1 MNKKV
6 LTLCAGFLL
15 AGLVTPTDALAAVK
29 YADGV
34 SFADATWQTVATGA
48 NEISDA
54 ILIVQGKNG
63 GDYVIISNG
72 TNGLKAIPFGDALL
86 SEATATF
93 TISDNGKR
101 VSFEI
106 GGKKVGFDTTG
117 AVDWG
122 ESTFSTNNCSFTE
135 GTNDGN
141 SGFALATG
149 ANCVKMDYDE
159 NGVPTF
165 SVEAGTAEWLSSVRL
180 VQVNQI
186 EVDYSHTN
194 YPIADAE
201 LQEFDF
207 GKYYIL
213 MNADGQYLKADE
225 AVDGK
230 VTATPTMDFDEK
242 DATYYWTIEKQGATT
257 KAAFKNKEEGAYLV
271 SGSEIVYAGLTV
283 DGKGLVS
290 TNGLIAVA
298 DEDGGN
304 SMSVSLAT
312 TSYVRVSVDD
322 LQSIYGA
329 SFSATI
335 TRNKK
340 ELSNNPFTGNLT
352 PVQWKNIS
360 KGYEVEP
367 ATYGDDFMLQNGD
380 GKIIVMQIKDPY
392 ASSGNG
398 DYAYKILPLDPQ
410 VVATDAKNNT
420 GLYATKFSIWAL
432 PLFEAGTDE
441 TIAFIQVSDGSYN
454 EYRLGSISLDSEKNQ
469 TLAAEKANDGE
480 DYLDAIDIKL
490 SKNNLI
496 NLKEVLKS
504 PSFFTVKNV
513 NTKKK
518 YAADNGKNFEK
529 VLGLNEYGNAAAF
542 MDADEVLVG
551 YPETQWAI
559 TTDGETLTLKNREN
573 TTATAYEINA
583 NELYI
588 VPGKANTYA
597 WVKSNGSLTQV
608 DTLEIAP
615 VSTTPADGYKRYD
628 ARALRD
634 MAFNIGHYSDIH
646 GVAYVSENH
655 TLNHQIGLE
664 KEAENATSWRLGA
677 MLFEANDAWNKPYAY
692 EADTIRIESALGYWD
707 ANAGAWTNTADDDDD
722 SNNAYLKLL
731 AYSLKNIDTDEY
743 VKYDTTDGRDRY
755 ATGLEDDRDG
765 FEELTDAQY
774 FALKM
779 TGDDRYNLIPVSFTD
794 TDGDGYA
801 NGVLNTETNELEAY
815 EDKTSVGSEKVYTG
829 DSATKGVLNKRGMY
843 TARENDLF
851 TVEELDSPAYL
862 KLEQGDTI
870 KIYREEFASESN
882 VLYEKAGF
890 LGVGNAVE
898 NADINPALYVDTAY
912 VNREGN
918 NRWEYLLAVN
928 VNRVDTTYRCNVPA
942 HGIHRMDTTYGRF
955 LVNFADSA
963 IVTAGKDDI
972 HVNKYLYTDNYGDWA
987 KLGFVE
993 GYRTADTLRIWNG
1006 EKEAVDAI
1014 EVGTPKPQLVKFA
1027 FRIVDDSKNAFVIE
1041 TAYKNLNVADYDDAK
1056 VTRNGYLR
1064 FDNGVVYVTDDIEN
1078 AEVFMANLD
1087 EDRTPTA
1094 NESIEANSAVS
1105 VTAIDGAVVIKG
1117 AEGKN
1122 VVIATILGKVVAN
1135 ETINSDNETI
1145 AVPAGIAV
1153 VSVDGESFKVVVK

>member
-72 TNGLKAIPFGDALL
+72 TNGLKAIPFGDTLL

-117 AVDWG
+117 AVNWG
-122 ESTFSTNNCSFTE
+122 ESTFSANNCSFTE
-135 GTNDGN
+135 GANDGN

-186 EVDYSHTN
+186 EVDYSRTN
-194 YPIADAE
+194 YPITDAV
-201 LQEFDF
+201 LSEFDF

-380 GKIIVMQIKDPY
+380 GKIIVMQVKDPY

-398 DYAYKILPLDPQ
+398 DYAYKILALDPQ
-410 VVATDAKNNT
+410 VVATDYKEST

-469 TLAAEKANDGE
+469 TLAAEKAYDGE
-480 DYLDAIDIKL
+480 DYLDKIDIKL

-573 TTATAYEINA
+573 TTATAYELNA
-583 NELYI
+583 NELYV

-765 FEELTDAQY
+765 FEELTDTQY

-882 VLYEKAGF
+882 ILYEKAGF

-1105 VTAIDGAVVIKG
+1105 VTAVDGAVVIKG

-1135 ETINSDNETI
+1135 LQGRS
-1145 AVPAGIAV
+1145 
-1153 VSVDGESFKVVVK
+1153 